1 MTVEEMDNMFDVL
14 YNNITSNQ
22 APGLNAYE
30 KSIFLTKAQDEI
42 VKNYFSPKSKGNN
55 LQEGFDDSPKR
66 QIDFS
71 KIMETMTTTVFG
83 TPTFDARSN
92 VKSVAFKK
100 KMMLI
105 INEVVDVVRST
116 NNDSTITLQVVPV
129 KYDEYSR
136 LMSKP
141 YKRPLKYQAWRL
153 ITNNA
158 IYVEDK
164 VSNLYSYLRSE
175 GLIKSSFTYEAFREH
190 FPDGITKDSEVTE
203 EITTM
208 ISVSGSEIRW
218 YISIDGYCLS
228 SEDTIG
234 TNVAIKFTANQR
246 AAILALIQEAQK
258 TTGESLSVME
268 LIPGPSDTITKYTVR
283 YIRRPNPIIVA
294 DLDGLTI
301 EGEDTISECEL
312 DDSIHEEIVQRAV
325 ELAKIAWTTTGQ
337 DNVQLVMQAG
347 QRSE

>member
-30 KSIFLTKAQDEI
+30 KSVFLTKAQDEV

-71 KIMETMTTTVFG
+71 RIMETMTTKLFG
-83 TPTFDARSN
+83 TPLFDTRENTKSITFRKAIMMMVN
-92 VKSVAFKK
+92 ESVEVTR
-100 KMMLI
+100 
-105 INEVVDVVRST
+105 NEK
-116 NNDSTITLQVVPV
+116 TIPLQVVPI

-153 ITNNA
+153 ITNLAEYGEN
-158 IYVEDK
+158 K
-164 VSNLYSYLRSE
+164 MSTLYNYLDSE
-175 GLIKSSFTYEAFREH
+175 GLLKSSFTYSNFKSH
-190 FPDGITKDSEVTE
+190 FTNGITSDSEVTVTP
-203 EITTM
+203 TTM
-208 ISVSGSEIRW
+208 YTIVGGRKQEVTVYTIK
-218 YISIDGYCLS
+218 IDDYYLS
-228 SEDTIG
+228 NSEDLG
-234 TNVAIKFTANQR
+234 TDTVIKFTATQR
-246 AAILALIQEAQK
+246 DEVLNIIKTDSTLYSAA
-258 TTGESLSVME
+258 E
-268 LIPGPSDTITKYTVR
+268 LIVGPSDTITKYTAR
-283 YIRRPNPIIVA
+283 YIRRPNPIIVS
-294 DLDGLTI
+294 DLDGLSI
-301 EGEDTISECEL
+301 EGEDATSECEL
-312 DDSIHEEIVQRAV
+312 DASIHEEIVQRAV
-325 ELAKIAWTTTGQ
+325 ELAKIAWTATGQ